1 MTFRSDARLAL
12 LIDDETGRVCQ
23 HQHILAFEELLD
35 LLVALATVFLST
47 LAMPELDIDLTA
59 ILGII
64 ITIDVQVR
72 LIQAE
77 ELLLEQIL
85 VPAARFVRG
94 VKLRSFCTFVH
105 S

>member
-1 MTFRSDARLAL
+1 MTFRNDACLAL

-35 LLVALATVFLST
+35 LLVALAAVFLSA

-72 LIQAE
+72 LLQAE
-77 ELLLEQIL
+77 ELLLE
-85 VPAARFVRG
+85 
-94 VKLRSFCTFVH
+94 
-105 S
+105 